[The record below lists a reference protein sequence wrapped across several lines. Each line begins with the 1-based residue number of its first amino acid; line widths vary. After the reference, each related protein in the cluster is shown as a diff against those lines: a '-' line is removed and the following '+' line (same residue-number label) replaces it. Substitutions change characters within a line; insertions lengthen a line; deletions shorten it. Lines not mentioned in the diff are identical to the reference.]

1 MAFGRRMAA
10 FNRLAT
16 NRVLGEVAPRL
27 PGFGVIVH
35 VGRRSGRRYRT
46 PVNVFR
52 TPTGYL
58 LALTYGS
65 GAEWVRNV
73 LTAGGCELVT
83 RGATVRLTA
92 PRLYRDERGA
102 GLPAPVR
109 AVLRLAGVSEF
120 LALEREL
127 VPRAPVADERMSA

>member
-58 LALTYGS
+58 
-65 GAEWVRNV
+65 
-73 LTAGGCELVT
+73 
-83 RGATVRLTA
+83 
-92 PRLYRDERGA
+92 RDERGA
-102 GLPAPVR
+102 GLPPPVR

-120 LALEREL
+120 LTLEREL

>member
-1 MAFGRRMAA
+1 
-10 FNRLAT
+10 
-16 NRVLGEVAPRL
+16 
-27 PGFGVIVH
+27 
-35 VGRRSGRRYRT
+35 
-46 PVNVFR
+46 
-52 TPTGYL
+52 
-58 LALTYGS
+58 
-65 GAEWVRNV
+65 VRNV

-83 RGATVRLTA
+83 RGAMVRLTA

-127 VPRAPVADERMSA
+127 VPRAPVADERVSAWAACRRRWAAPCSSCWRPVRSWATSPGC

>member
-16 NRVLGEVAPRL
+16 NSVLGGVAPRL
-27 PGFGVIVH
+27 PGFGVIV
-35 VGRRSGRRYRT
+35 
-46 PVNVFR
+46 
-52 TPTGYL
+52 
-58 LALTYGS
+58 
-65 GAEWVRNV
+65 
-73 LTAGGCELVT
+73 
-83 RGATVRLTA
+83 
-92 PRLYRDERGA
+92 

>member
-1 MAFGRRMAA
+1 M
-10 FNRLAT
+10 
-16 NRVLGEVAPRL
+16 
-27 PGFGVIVH
+27 IVH